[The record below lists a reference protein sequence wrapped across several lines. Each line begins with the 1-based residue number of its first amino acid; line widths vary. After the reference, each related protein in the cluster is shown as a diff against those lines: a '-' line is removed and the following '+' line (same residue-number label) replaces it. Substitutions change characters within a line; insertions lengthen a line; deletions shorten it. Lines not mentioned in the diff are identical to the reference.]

1 MANLLDGPVELL
13 QSGGHARKGGLQ
25 AGSGG
30 LHSRD
35 DRNRNTRG
43 NQTVLDSR
51 RPGLVLPELGEILGH
66 DQPFPFVA
74 ALAALRF
81 KVTGDALSINKNTI
95 RKSNYRGSY
104 RAINQES

>member
-1 MANLLDGPVELL
+1 LLDGPVELL
-13 QSGGHARKGGLQ
+13 QSGGHARERGLQ
-25 AGSGG
+25 AGAGG

-35 DRNRNTRG
+35 DCNRNTRC

-51 RPGLVLPELGEILGH
+51 RPRLVLPELGEVPGH

-81 KVTGDALSINKNTI
+81 KVDGDTLRISKNAI
-95 RKSNYRGSY
+95 RKFSYRGSWK
-104 RAINQES
+104 AIHQES